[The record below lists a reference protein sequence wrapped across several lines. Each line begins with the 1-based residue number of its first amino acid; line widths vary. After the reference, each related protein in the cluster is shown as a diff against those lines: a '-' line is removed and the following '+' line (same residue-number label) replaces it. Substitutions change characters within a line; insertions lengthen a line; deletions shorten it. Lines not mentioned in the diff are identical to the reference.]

1 LINSQ
6 QPTANSQQP
15 TANSQQL
22 ALLKKHFAN
31 CFDKHG
37 NFIAAKLQE
46 IVQDSGVALSKEGY
60 SLNWLGKSYARL
72 LANENIRTRL
82 VADSA
87 HNENPA
93 NAASQNL
100 LIKGDN
106 LEVLKHLMGA
116 YSEQVK
122 MIYID
127 PPYNTGSD
135 GFVYQDD
142 RKFSVEQLSS
152 LAGIDEDEAR
162 RILTFTSSS
171 SNSHSA
177 WLTFM
182 YPRLYLAKQ
191 LLRDDGVIFISI
203 DDNEQAQL
211 KALCDEALGEEN
223 FVATFVWET
232 KQAARGVPPT
242 SLLMENHEYI
252 ICYGKQANNVRFRG
266 LDRKESDFANPDND
280 PRGLWRSESMKA
292 TGKQDS
298 HFKIVEPKTGREF
311 QGNWA
316 FAEKTI
322 QSMIDAGL
330 ILFPSS
336 SDGVPRQKKFI
347 NSYLNE
353 TKAAV
358 TSLRWHST
366 EASTKD
372 SMALFDGKKIFD
384 FPKPLSLLDYL
395 CRQASVEND
404 IVLDFFA
411 GSGTTAHAVM
421 QLNAEDGGNRQFICV
436 QIDEATDPKSEAYK
450 AGYKTIF
457 DITQARISKAAVK
470 IKADL
475 ETSVIPAQAGIQPN
489 KNPVRSADKTNS
501 LFETALDSRLR
512 GNDEIEGGAGTTER
526 ELDLGFKVF
535 ATQPMFDKYLDTPES
550 LTENL
555 ELFDVKTLSQ
565 PDRHSLMLTWALR
578 DGIKL
583 GAPLSPVSLG
593 GYTAYAAEKILYFVE
608 PDISLTAVVALLEQ
622 LDNNPV
628 FAPSRLVVL
637 GYLLDSK
644 TQREMSE
651 AVKGY
656 NNRKG
661 IELTLDIRY
670 N

>member
-1 LINSQ
+1 M
-6 QPTANSQQP
+6 
-15 TANSQQL
+15 
-22 ALLKKHFAN
+22 
-31 CFDKHG
+31 
-37 NFIAAKLQE
+37 
-46 IVQDSGVALSKEGY
+46 QDSGVALSKEGY

-82 VADSA
+82 VADTA
-87 HNENPA
+87 HNTQPNNA
-93 NAASQNL
+93 NSQNL

-142 RKFSVEQLSS
+142 RKFTIEQLSS
-152 LAGIDEDEAR
+152 LAGIDEDEAK
-162 RILTFTSSS
+162 RILEFTSSS

-182 YPRLYLAKQ
+182 YPRLYIAKQ

-252 ICYGKQANNVRFRG
+252 ICYSKQANNVKFRG

-322 QSMIDAGL
+322 RSMIDAGL

-336 SDGVPRQKKFI
+336 ADGVPRQKKFI
-347 NSYLNE
+347 DSYLNE

-395 CRQASVEND
+395 CKQASVDND

-436 QIDEATDPKSEAYK
+436 QIDEATDPKSEACK

-457 DITQARISKAAVK
+457 DITQARISKAAAK
-470 IKADL
+470 IKAENPL
-475 ETSVIPAQAGIQPN
+475 FAGD
-489 KNPVRSADKTNS
+489 V
-501 LFETALDSRLR
+501 
-512 GNDEIEGGAGTTER
+512 
-526 ELDLGFKVF
+526 GFKVF
-535 ATQPMFDKYLDTPES
+535 ETLSMFDKYLDAPEE

-555 ELFDVKTLSQ
+555 ELFDVNTLSQ
-565 PDRHSLMLTWALR
+565 QDRHSLMLTWALR

-583 GAPLSPVSLG
+583 GTALSPVTLG
-593 GYTAYAAEKILYFVE
+593 GYTAYAADKILYFVE

-622 LDNNPV
+622 LDNNPA

-644 TQREMSE
+644 TQREMTE
-651 AVKGY
+651 AVKHY

>member
-1 LINSQ
+1 LLSQQPTANSQQPTANSQQPTANSQ

-46 IVQDSGVALSKEGY
+46 IVHDSGVALSKEGY

-87 HNENPA
+87 HNQNPENSR
-93 NAASQNL
+93 SQNL

-152 LAGIDEDEAR
+152 LAGIDEDEAK
-162 RILTFTSSS
+162 RILEFTSSS
-171 SNSHSA
+171 SKSHSA

-182 YPRLYLAKQ
+182 YPRLYLARQ

-211 KALCDEALGEEN
+211 KVLCDEVFGEESFEGHIHWRRRHN
-223 FVATFVWET
+223 QPNDKTKMIGLVAEHVLSYSKNKDFF
-232 KQAARGVPPT
+232 KKSGV
-242 SLLMENHEYI
+242 
-252 ICYGKQANNVRFRG
+252 GKVDLTG
-266 LDRKESDFANPDND
+266 DFANADND
-280 PRGLWRSESMKA
+280 PRGDWASKPWKVGSDQSGSRYVIKNPNNGKNYDEAWMGEELTYLALLKDSRIIFPRNGDGFPRKKYFRFEREAEGQCA
-292 TGKQDS
+292 TNWWK
-298 HFKIVEPKTGREF
+298 HEEF
-311 QGNWA
+311 GHNQGAN
-316 FAEKTI
+316 
-322 QSMIDAGL
+322 D
-330 ILFPSS
+330 
-336 SDGVPRQKKFI
+336 
-347 NSYLNE
+347 
-353 TKAAV
+353 AV
-358 TSLRWHST
+358 T
-366 EASTKD
+366 AMFGIKN
-372 SMALFDGKKIFD
+372 IFSN
-384 FPKPLSLLDYL
+384 PKPTALIRGFVQVSN
-395 CRQASVEND
+395 AKSND
-404 IVLDFFA
+404 IILDFFA

-421 QLNAEDGGNRQFICV
+421 ELNAEDGDNRQFICV
-436 QIDEATDPKSEAYK
+436 QIDESTDAKSEAYK
-450 AGYKTIF
+450 AGYQTIF
-457 DITQARISKAAVK
+457 DITQARISKAAAK
-470 IKADL
+470 IKDTL
-475 ETSVIPAQAGIQPN
+475 SQ
-489 KNPVRSADKTNS
+489 SATLTPTPLPK
-501 LFETALDSRLR
+501 
-512 GNDEIEGGAGTTER
+512 GEGLKAER
-526 ELDLGFKVF
+526 ELDLGFKIF

-565 PDRHSLMLTWALR
+565 PDRHSLMLTWAVR

-583 GAPLSPVSLG
+583 GTPLSPVSLG

-622 LDNNPV
+622 LDNNPA